1 MHVAQDNFSLK
12 LKKSGNNSTVK
23 EKVNGSDEPAD
34 FTKSF

>member
-23 EKVNGSDEPAD
+23 NRKGEWK
-34 FTKSF
+34 